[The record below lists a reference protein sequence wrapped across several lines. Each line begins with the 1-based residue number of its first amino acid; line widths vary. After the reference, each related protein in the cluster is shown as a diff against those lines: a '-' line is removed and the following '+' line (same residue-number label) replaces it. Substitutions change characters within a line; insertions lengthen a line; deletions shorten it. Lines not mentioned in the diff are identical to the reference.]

1 MCVEVTDEIPSMQR
15 EELGQMRIW
24 ENVWKIDRG
33 SHHAGGQEQGSIITD
48 GSLGNGE
55 PRP

>member
-48 GSLGNGE
+48 GSPGNGE